1 MSLTSVLDLQPI
13 WAAIKSHIEVAFA
26 GIDTGA
32 DHGMPAHLRRPFLVI
47 RPLGSF
53 NHPGLDEEP
62 AAILLRNSPQG
73 SGAGDPTPGAGP
85 GWPPGPA
92 ELKKHRHFSDSHQ
105 YKEHRRPSA
114 AVLSREERRRG
125 AAAMAHLRATVA
137 KNGHKYRACFH
148 PSRRPFADASGRLR
162 MTFLFVARSNGA
174 IRFALAPYAPYS
186 PSVRSAQRSTPSLA
200 RKSSV

>member
-13 WAAIKSHIEVAFA
+13 WAAIKSHIEFAFA

-32 DHGMPAHLRRPFLVI
+32 DHDMPAHLRRPFLVM
-47 RPLGSF
+47 RTLGSF

-73 SGAGDPTPGAGP
+73 SGAGDPTTGGRP

-105 YKEHRRPSA
+105 YKELGAKRRAYRRMETRTELA
-114 AVLSREERRRG
+114 AVLRDG
-125 AAAMAHLRATVA
+125 RASH
-137 KNGHKYRACFH
+137 GL
-148 PSRRPFADASGRLR
+148 LR
-162 MTFLFVARSNGA
+162 MRLS
-174 IRFALAPYAPYS
+174 
-186 PSVRSAQRSTPSLA
+186 SL
-200 RKSSV
+200 RGCNS